1 MSCEV
6 SEESVCPTER
16 ARQLGTGSYGHIF
29 DPLLHSSLMT
39 QTNAMQALP
48 LGPYD
53 RFFLASGMALQAK
66 GLPEHHVFAR
76 VLMRGSIDC
85 ELLRR
90 QIRSLYERSPL
101 LTAQLRISKVL
112 KQPYWRLAEIESID
126 SRIQLQVIDFRREE
140 RSSRSRDEL
149 LKAAL
154 NEKSASLGNPHLRFW
169 LLRHSDDESELVIRW
184 PHHLTDLSGVERWL
198 FEIGTIDSGL
208 ASWCHTIRYDNSR
221 SGGLRAWLRGMW
233 HLRTISFLKGNRLKA
248 KPPKGGQ
255 PTETLHHR
263 FSVDET
269 SAIAAAARRTCT
281 PGPLLHTRWQLAA
294 VVRAVD
300 AIFARSDVHLR
311 ENYLISLPM
320 RINHSAAAHHRFGN
334 NITIDTLVLNRDCL
348 KDPCATDRAITAQ
361 MSDHSRRRLD
371 DSNLATTAF
380 VGKFPL
386 PLYGWLLRRF
396 RIFPRFSIAFTSYRV
411 DAKLGEFL
419 GCRVT
424 DFSTWGVP
432 TSPPGII
439 AAFCRF
445 EDRLN
450 FSLTYFTNVCSSE
463 LAGEICSEIVAKLGI
478 GVDSGEGV
486 RTNKVSTSQGTTN

>member
-1 MSCEV
+1 
-6 SEESVCPTER
+6 
-16 ARQLGTGSYGHIF
+16 
-29 DPLLHSSLMT
+29 MT
-39 QTNAMQALP
+39 QTNARQALP

-53 RFFLASGMALQAK
+53 RFFLASGMALRAK

-76 VLMRGSIDC
+76 VLLRGSIDC

-90 QIRSLYERSPL
+90 QIRSLYERTPL

-112 KQPYWRLAEIESID
+112 KQPSWRLGEMQTID
-126 SRIQLQVIDFRREE
+126 SRIQLEVIDLRREE
-140 RSSRSRDEL
+140 GPSRSRDEL
-149 LKAAL
+149 LIAAL
-154 NEKSASLGNPHLRFW
+154 NEKSACFGNPDLRFW
-169 LLRHSDDESELVIRW
+169 LLHHSDDEYELVIRW
-184 PHHLTDLSGVERWL
+184 PHHLTDLSGVEQWL
-198 FEIGTIDSGL
+198 GEIGKTESGH
-208 ASWCHTIRYDNSR
+208 ASPFPPHRVGKSHY
-221 SGGLRAWLRGMW
+221 GGLRAWLRGMW

-255 PTETLHHR
+255 STETLHHG
-263 FSVDET
+263 FSVNET
-269 SAIAAAARRTCT
+269 STIVAAARRTCT

-294 VVRAVD
+294 VVRAID
-300 AIFARSDVHLR
+300 SIFARSDVHLR
-311 ENYLISLPM
+311 DNYLISLPM
-320 RINHSAAAHHRFGN
+320 RNNHSAVARQQFGN

-348 KDPCATDRAITAQ
+348 KDPCATDRALAAQ
-361 MSDHSRRRLD
+361 LSDHSRRRLD
-371 DSNLATTAF
+371 DANLATTAF

-450 FSLTYFTNVCSSE
+450 FSLTYFTHVCSSE
-463 LAGEICSEIVAKLGI
+463 LAREICSEIVAKLGI

-486 RTNKVSTSQGTTN
+486 RTNEVSTSQRATN